1 MAKSPGEDSIWE
13 NAFGKVP
20 NILKELLL
28 IKKDIFLNSK
38 FKDSRV
44 FSSERGSQGEVESHC
59 ERRGRTEG
67 EEGVTRE
74 GEVMGWE
81 GGRKWRRGECN
92 LANKLFFF

>member
-1 MAKSPGEDSIWE
+1 MG
-13 NAFGKVP
+13 
-20 NILKELLL
+20 
-28 IKKDIFLNSK
+28 
-38 FKDSRV
+38 
-44 FSSERGSQGEVESHC
+44 SHC